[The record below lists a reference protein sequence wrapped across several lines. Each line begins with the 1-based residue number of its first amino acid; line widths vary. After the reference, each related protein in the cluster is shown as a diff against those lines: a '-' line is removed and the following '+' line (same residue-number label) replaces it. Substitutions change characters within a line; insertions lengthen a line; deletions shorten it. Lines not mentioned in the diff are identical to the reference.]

1 MKLGPKLLAAP
12 LATAL
17 VVLAA
22 GQAGN
27 WATLH
32 ESAVTRAALQ
42 QQLADFK
49 SVAEV
54 QQGLARL
61 HAGVYRT
68 LTVIGSL
75 DDAKVKAV
83 RADLKTRLAGAK
95 QALAAVAAGGGADT
109 ALRQAVAQAGT
120 EIDKYGKQAD
130 NAIDMSGVDPN
141 TGVAAMQSADTSFG
155 DVARSAAAI
164 SARLDAIGNASVTEA
179 DARART
185 HNLLLGAL
193 AVLGAVVAVGLSWL
207 MQRRL
212 VADLASAGEVA
223 GRVAEGRLDAVPRS
237 DRSDEVGDVLRALAH
252 MTDELSGSLRTVQE
266 SSQSIHTASV
276 EIASGNHDLSSRT
289 EQAASSLQQTASSME
304 QLTGTV
310 TQSADAARQ
319 ASQLARSAAGVAQ
332 RGGSV
337 VAQVVS
343 TMGDITASSKKIAD
357 IIGTIDGIAFQT
369 NILALNAA
377 VEAAR
382 AGEQGRG
389 FAVVAG
395 EVRSLA
401 QRSAEAAKEIK
412 SLIGASVE
420 KVESGSKL
428 VADAG
433 STMTEIVASVQRV
446 SDIIAEISAAASEQ
460 STGLGQVNGAVSSL
474 DQVTQ
479 QNAALVEQSTAAAES
494 LKEQAERLGEVVR
507 RFALA
512 GAAAA

>member
-1 MKLGPKLLAAP
+1 M
-12 LATAL
+12 
-17 VVLAA
+17 
-22 GQAGN
+22 
-27 WATLH
+27 
-32 ESAVTRAALQ
+32 Q
-42 QQLADFK
+42 QQ
-49 SVAEV
+49 
-54 QQGLARL
+54 LARL

-83 RADLKTRLAGAK
+83 RADLKTQLDGAK

-109 ALRQAVAQAGT
+109 ALRQAVAQADT

-141 TGVAAMQSADTSFG
+141 TGVAAMQSADTSFAQ
-155 DVARSAAAI
+155 VARSAAAI
-164 SARLDAIGNASVTEA
+164 VARLDAIGTATATASEA
-179 DARART
+179 SARRN
-185 HNLLLGAL
+185 NLLLGAL

-212 VADLASAGEVA
+212 VGDLAQAGKVA
-223 GRVAEGRLDAVPRS
+223 ERVAEGRLDAVPRS
-237 DRSDEVGDVLRALAH
+237 DRADEVGDVLRALAH
-252 MTDELSGSLRTVQE
+252 MTDELSRSLRTVQE
-266 SSQSIHTASV
+266 SSQSIHTASA

-319 ASQLARSAAGVAQ
+319 ASQLAQSAAGVAQ

-343 TMGDITASSKKIAD
+343 TMNEISASSKQIAD
-357 IIGTIDGIAFQT
+357 IIGVIDGIAFQT

-389 FAVVAG
+389 FAVVAS

-401 QRSAEAAKEIK
+401 QRSAAAAKEIK
-412 SLIGASVE
+412 ALIGASVE
-420 KVESGSKL
+420 RVDSGSRL

-433 STMTEIVASVQRV
+433 STMGEIVASVQRV
-446 SDIIAEISAAASEQ
+446 SDIIAEISAAATEQ
-460 STGLGQVNGAVSSL
+460 SAGLGQVNSAVTSL

-494 LKEQAERLGEVVR
+494 LKEQAVRLGEVVN

-512 GAAAA
+512 GVATA